1 MTNDLRIH
9 PVPDADARAAAVG
22 QYRRDGY
29 AVVEEGDAYTE
40 LRYYSR
46 GSLLAH
52 LALFFTVGWLSF
64 GLLNAWYAHR
74 TKKKTHDRVRVTEQ

>member
-1 MTNDLRIH
+1 MTNPRIH
-9 PVPDADARAAAVG
+9 PVTSEQAHAAAVSE
-22 QYRRDGY
+22 YRRDGY
-29 AVVEEGDAYTE
+29 AVVKEGDGYTD
-40 LRYYSR
+40 LRYYTR

-74 TKKKTHDRVRVTEQ
+74 KKKQTHDRVRVTEQ